1 MRTYNKNLW
10 AWNEKQKSD
19 WFFIH
24 LSFPSYRGMNVHSAR
39 QMFENKL
46 DKRSLILGTTLDLI
60 SEQGFH
66 GTPISIIAQ
75 RAGVGA
81 GTIYRY
87 FQNKE
92 ELINEL
98 FKEIKRDII
107 RAMLNNYSDEGDFK
121 ERFMHLWKNM
131 VHYFMK
137 HPKEFNFIEQHR
149 YAPYMSNLTREESFM
164 ILSPVMMFFIESKRA
179 KAMKDLP
186 LYTIIALLYGP
197 IVSLLKQHIDNNQNL
212 SDDRID
218 QAAEACWDAV
228 KHN

>member
-1 MRTYNKNLW
+1 MGGQRLFLRTYDKTSLGW
-10 AWNEKQKSD
+10 RKKIKSG
-19 WFFIH
+19 WFFIQIS
-24 LSFPSYRGMNVHSAR
+24 LPSYYGMNVHSAFE
-39 QMFENKL
+39 MFENKL
-46 DKRSLILGTTLDLI
+46 DKRSLILDTTLNLI

-66 GTPISIIAQ
+66 GTPISLIAQ

-98 FKEIKRDII
+98 FKEIKREII
-107 RAMLNNYSDEGDFK
+107 QSMLNNYSEKGSFK

-131 VHYFMK
+131 VNYFMQ

-164 ILSPVMMFFIESKRA
+164 ILSPVMMFFIEAKRA

-186 LYTIIALLYGP
+186 LYTIIALLYGQ
-197 IVSLLKQHIDNNQNL
+197 SFLCSNNMLTTIKIFQTTG
-212 SDDRID
+212 
-218 QAAEACWDAV
+218 
-228 KHN
+228 

>member
-1 MRTYNKNLW
+1 M
-10 AWNEKQKSD
+10 
-19 WFFIH
+19 I
-24 LSFPSYRGMNVHSAR
+24 
-39 QMFENKL
+39 ENKL
-46 DKRSLILGTTLDLI
+46 DKRTLILETTLDLL
-60 SEQGFH
+60 SEFGFH
-66 GTPISIIAQ
+66 GTPISLIAQ

-87 FQNKE
+87 FPNKE

-98 FKEIKRDII
+98 FKEIKRKII
-107 RAMLNNYSDEGDFK
+107 RAMLNNYGEEGTFK
-121 ERFMHLWKNM
+121 ARFKHLWKNM
-131 VHYFMK
+131 VYYYID
-137 HPKEFNFIEQHR
+137 HPRDFQFIEQHR

-164 ILSPVMMFFIESKRA
+164 ILSPIMMFFIESKRA

-212 SDDRID
+212 SDDRIE

-228 KHN
+228 RYKQE

>member
-1 MRTYNKNLW
+1 MFFYAILISFAVR
-10 AWNEKQKSD
+10 NER
-19 WFFIH
+19 
-24 LSFPSYRGMNVHSAR
+24 SFRFKMID
-39 QMFENKL
+39 NKL
-46 DKRSLILGTTLDLI
+46 DKRTLILECTLNLI

-66 GTPISIIAQ
+66 GTPISMIAQ
-75 RAGVGA
+75 RAGIGA

-87 FQNKE
+87 FANKE

-98 FKEIKRDII
+98 FKDIKRDII
-107 RAMLNNYSDEGDFK
+107 RAMLNNYREEGTYE

-131 VHYFMK
+131 VYYFME
-137 HPKEFNFIEQHR
+137 HPKEFQFIEQHR
-149 YAPYMSNLTREESFM
+149 YAPYVSNLTREESFM
-164 ILSPVMMFFIESKRA
+164 ILSPIMMFFIESKRA

-212 SDDRID
+212 STDRIN

-228 KHN
+228 KFK

>member
-1 MRTYNKNLW
+1 M
-10 AWNEKQKSD
+10 
-19 WFFIH
+19 I
-24 LSFPSYRGMNVHSAR
+24 
-39 QMFENKL
+39 ENKL
-46 DKRSLILGTTLDLI
+46 DKRTSILQTTLDLI

-66 GTPISIIAQ
+66 GTPISAIAD

-87 FQNKE
+87 FPNKE

-107 RAMLNNYSDEGDFK
+107 SAMLNNYREEGTYEQRFK
-121 ERFMHLWKNM
+121 HLWKNM
-131 VHYFMK
+131 VYYYID
-137 HPKEFNFIEQHR
+137 HPKEFQFIEQHR

-164 ILSPVMMFFIESKRA
+164 ILSPIFMFFIESKRA
-179 KAMKDLP
+179 GAMKDLP

-212 SDDRID
+212 SDDRIE

-228 KHN
+228 RNQNS

>member
-1 MRTYNKNLW
+1 MFFYAILISFATR
-10 AWNEKQKSD
+10 NER
-19 WFFIH
+19 
-24 LSFPSYRGMNVHSAR
+24 SFRFKMIES
-39 QMFENKL
+39 KL
-46 DKRSLILGTTLDLI
+46 DKRTLILECTLNLI

-66 GTPISIIAQ
+66 GTPISMIAQ
-75 RAGVGA
+75 RAGIGA

-87 FQNKE
+87 FANKE

-98 FKEIKRDII
+98 FKDIKRDII
-107 RAMLNNYSDEGDFK
+107 RAMLNNYREEGTYE

-131 VHYFMK
+131 VYYFME
-137 HPKEFNFIEQHR
+137 HPKEFQFIEQHR
-149 YAPYMSNLTREESFM
+149 YAPYVSNLTREESFM
-164 ILSPVMMFFIESKRA
+164 ILSPIMMFFIESKRA

-212 SDDRID
+212 SNDRIN

-228 KHN
+228 KFK

>member
-1 MRTYNKNLW
+1 MVFYSILISFAPR
-10 AWNEKQKSD
+10 NER
-19 WFFIH
+19 
-24 LSFPSYRGMNVHSAR
+24 SFRFKMIDS
-39 QMFENKL
+39 KL
-46 DKRSLILGTTLDLI
+46 DKRTLILECTLNLI

-66 GTPISIIAQ
+66 GTPISMIAQ
-75 RAGVGA
+75 RAGIGA

-87 FQNKE
+87 FANKE

-98 FKEIKRDII
+98 FKDIKRDII
-107 RAMLNNYSDEGDFK
+107 KAMLNNYREEGTYE

-131 VHYFMK
+131 VYYFME
-137 HPKEFNFIEQHR
+137 HPKEFQFIEQHR
-149 YAPYMSNLTREESFM
+149 YAPYVSNLTREESFM
-164 ILSPVMMFFIESKRA
+164 ILSPIMMFFIESKRA

-212 SDDRID
+212 STDRIN

-228 KHN
+228 KFK

>member
-1 MRTYNKNLW
+1 MIDS
-10 AWNEKQKSD
+10 KQ
-19 WFFIH
+19 
-24 LSFPSYRGMNVHSAR
+24 G
-39 QMFENKL
+39 
-46 DKRSLILGTTLDLI
+46 KRNLILDTTLNLI
-60 SEQGFH
+60 SEFGFH
-66 GTPISIIAQ
+66 GTPISMIAQ

-87 FQNKE
+87 FPNKE

-98 FKEIKRDII
+98 FKEIKRKII
-107 RAMLNNYSDEGDFK
+107 KAMLNNYREEGSYK
-121 ERFMHLWKNM
+121 ARFRHLWMNM
-131 VHYFMK
+131 VQYFIK
-137 HPKEFNFIEQHR
+137 HPKEFQFTEQHR

-164 ILSPVMMFFIESKRA
+164 ILSPIVMFFIECKRA

-212 SDDRID
+212 SEDRIE

-228 KHN
+228 KYQEN